1 MVGTFTSISENDV
14 SSLNTE
20 NSKIKVWNLE
30 IKTKTIGKPLR
41 QKRIAY
47 SSLTRL
53 GDLRRQMS
61 HINDPHGKARRLIL
75 HRIDIHLLGILNIS
89 KLSQIAKS
97 AAAPP
102 TVAQLRAKINRLS
115 LRDVRNTIFRKFI
128 PDSFNVFRNNEP
140 IILNPTT
147 ILEEYD
153 QYWRP
158 TDPHFVEEVEAR
170 RNLAL
175 NKTLFQEK
183 NTLGLSQIAYAF
195 LKDPLLK
202 RIRTKNIGTSDTLR
216 KL

>member
-1 MVGTFTSISENDV
+1 MDGTFTSISENDV

-53 GDLRRQMS
+53 GDLRRQMN

-158 TDPHFVEEVEAR
+158 TDSHFFEEVEAR

-183 NTLGLSQIAYAF
+183 KHLV
-195 LKDPLLK
+195 
-202 RIRTKNIGTSDTLR
+202 
-216 KL
+216 